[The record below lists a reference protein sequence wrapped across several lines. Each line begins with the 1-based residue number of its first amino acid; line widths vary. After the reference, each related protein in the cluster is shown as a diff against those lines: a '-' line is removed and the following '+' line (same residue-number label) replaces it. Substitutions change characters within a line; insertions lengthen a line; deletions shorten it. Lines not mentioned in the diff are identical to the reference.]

1 MDIKDYGKCPSR
13 KDMDVYISYFESNL
27 DSWKRKKIITED
39 VDYVLNF
46 SSRIFRTLVTERALT
61 FSSNRKVI
69 ESSLAYFCW
78 PNDLILDTLGPVGF
92 TDDTFL
98 LCFVF
103 LDVFRASAKTQNDF
117 NLIVDKCNLI
127 VNGSKSYLGSGIKK
141 QLEAYVLQS
150 LVEGE

>member
-1 MDIKDYGKCPSR
+1 MDIKDYGKCPSQ
-13 KDMDVYISYFESNL
+13 KEMDAYIGYFESNL

-46 SSRIFRTLVTERALT
+46 SSRIFRTLANERALT
-61 FSSNRKVI
+61 FSSHQKII

-78 PNDLILDTLGPVGF
+78 PNDLILDTLGPIGF

-103 LDVFRASAKTQNDF
+103 LSAFRASAKALSSF
-117 NLIVDKCNLI
+117 NLIFDKCNLI
-127 VNGSKSYLGSGIKK
+127 IDNSKSYLGSGIKK
-141 QLEAYVLQS
+141 QLEAYVQQS
-150 LVEGE
+150 LDEQE